1 MGDLLDMNNILT
13 EDEAF
18 NLFTDDIEETQVTS
32 EPDNTKEEPDNN
44 KETETT
50 EVDPENLFDDTQE
63 VPESVGSGD
72 KEIQNQEDPSPEK
85 DETSPDNFYSSI
97 ASALKEEGVLPDL
110 NDEDIEAIKEPEDFR
125 DLIQRQINAGM
136 DEIHRRVQEALS
148 NDVDVSAVRSYE
160 NTLGYL
166 NSITEDLL
174 TAETEEGETVRRK
187 LIQQDLMN
195 KGYTAERAVKL
206 TERFFASG
214 DDIDEARTALESNK
228 EYFADQYDSLLKE
241 AKKAKEQEKKE
252 AQKRAEN
259 LKKDILNTET
269 VLGDIKL
276 DKATRQKVYDS
287 ISKPIYKDPDT
298 GTYYTAVQKYQKE
311 NENDFIKY
319 MGLFYTL
326 TNGFKNMDNIIKPQ
340 AKKEIKS
347 KLRELEHTL
356 NGTSRNSN
364 GTLKLVSS
372 GEDKI
377 QGNLFDKGYSIDM
390 NN

>member
-174 TAETEEGETVRRK
+174 TAETEEG
-187 LIQQDLMN
+187 
-195 KGYTAERAVKL
+195 
-206 TERFFASG
+206 
-214 DDIDEARTALESNK
+214 
-228 EYFADQYDSLLKE
+228 
-241 AKKAKEQEKKE
+241 
-252 AQKRAEN
+252 
-259 LKKDILNTET
+259 
-269 VLGDIKL
+269 
-276 DKATRQKVYDS
+276 
-287 ISKPIYKDPDT
+287 
-298 GTYYTAVQKYQKE
+298 
-311 NENDFIKY
+311 
-319 MGLFYTL
+319 
-326 TNGFKNMDNIIKPQ
+326 
-340 AKKEIKS
+340 
-347 KLRELEHTL
+347 
-356 NGTSRNSN
+356 RNSTQKTN
-364 GTLKLVSS
+364 SARPYEQRL
-372 GEDKI
+372 
-377 QGNLFDKGYSIDM
+377 YC
-390 NN
+390 